1 MILSVLCEPR
11 KNYRIGLMACQ
22 KKKKRPN
29 GMAAAISI
37 LLKLMR
43 FILVYQHSNGPMRK
57 NVTCLSND
65 YTDQ

>member
-1 MILSVLCEPR
+1 
-11 KNYRIGLMACQ
+11 MACQ